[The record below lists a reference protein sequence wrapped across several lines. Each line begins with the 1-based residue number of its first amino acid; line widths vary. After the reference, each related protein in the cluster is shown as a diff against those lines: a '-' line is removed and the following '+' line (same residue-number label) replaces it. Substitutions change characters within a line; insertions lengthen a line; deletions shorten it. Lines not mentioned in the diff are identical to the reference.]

1 MIKKIKKHRIYK
13 HHDKNVSVIIDDVSS
28 STLVEDF
35 SLS

>member
-1 MIKKIKKHRIYK
+1 MIKKKKHRAYE
-13 HHDKNVSVIIDDVSS
+13 HHDKNVGVTIDEVSS